1 MKNTLI
7 FVLGIIIL
15 VFAVILDKLG
25 LNTKEGFGLIQI
37 AGVVVGAA
45 LIIYGLI
52 KMGKKKEG

>member
-15 VFAVILDKLG
+15 VLAVILDMLG
-25 LNTKEGFGLIQI
+25 FNTKEGFGLIQI
-37 AGVVVGAA
+37 AGVVVGAI

-52 KMGKKKEG
+52 KMGKKK

>member
-15 VFAVILDKLG
+15 VLASILDMLG

-52 KMGKKKEG
+52 KMGKRKN